1 MVSGEA
7 GIGKTRL
14 LEELTEQAAEA
25 GHLTLVG
32 RAAEYE
38 RELPFGLVI
47 DAVDPYLAA
56 LDSQAYERL
65 ARDRVGEL
73 ASVFPALHG
82 LGDAVQEPATATERF
97 RIHNAVRELLERLAA
112 RQPILFVLEDLHWAD
127 GASLELITHLVRRP
141 PQAAVTLR
149 SPTAPVRPTR
159 RCSAPSRT
167 GPMAPWPRSS

>member
-1 MVSGEA
+1 MIGRAREIEQLLTLIEEEEGGLAVVSGEA

-14 LEELTEQAAEA
+14 LEELTERAAEA
-25 GHLTLVG
+25 GRLTLVG

-47 DAVDPYLAA
+47 DAVDPFLGA

-82 LGDAVQEPATATERF
+82 LGDAVHEPATATERF
-97 RIHNAVRELLERLAA
+97 RIHNAVRELHDLPRPADQRCASSA
-112 RQPILFVLEDLHWAD
+112 RCRAHPAR
-127 GASLELITHLVRRP
+127 A
-141 PQAAVTLR
+141 
-149 SPTAPVRPTR
+149 
-159 RCSAPSRT
+159 
-167 GPMAPWPRSS
+167 